1 VAPPAAAVVDRP
13 PPVVATPPPSPL
25 SRASSRPH
33 ACTSAGR
40 VPCSS
45 PGGGVGAGAR
55 CRPPF
60 WIDGF
65 GGSTGGGGV
74 GRNLYEYFTFIPP
87 PLTLTTD
94 RERGVVM
101 VAMSER
107 GCWSRPW
114 LTSSG
119 HAPSA
124 PAPSSASSTISSS
137 TPTSTQGDHTNPSCF
152 RSISSRCYNHVS
164 DQMPAWLIDL
174 FKEPLFDHFNVCV
187 CTF

>member
-1 VAPPAAAVVDRP
+1 MAWEDEEDNADGERGEVARRGMLAFTDAWLP
-13 PPVVATPPPSPL
+13 PPRPSSTVLHPSSPPPPPSPL

-87 PLTLTTD
+87 LTLTTD

-124 PAPSSASSTISSS
+124 PAPSSASSTISLS
-137 TPTSTQGDHTNPSCF
+137 TPTSTQVQGHY
-152 RSISSRCYNHVS
+152 R
-164 DQMPAWLIDL
+164 PA
-174 FKEPLFDHFNVCV
+174 
-187 CTF
+187 T